1 MVLGITHRV
10 VQYFVAQKV
19 TKQVG
24 EPLLE
29 TIYEPNSICHASANY
44 KQKEQKRS
52 SVANER
58 CVHSK
63 ELFLAT
69 IPPQEVCD
77 SFEKL
82 LTSRG
87 ANLFG
92 RIEEA
97 E

>member
-29 TIYEPNSICHASANY
+29 TIYGPKLNLPVSANY
-44 KQKEQKRS
+44 KQKEQKCS
-52 SVANER
+52 PVANER
-58 CVHSK
+58 CVHSR

-82 LTSRG
+82 LTPQV
-87 ANLFG
+87 
-92 RIEEA
+92 
-97 E
+97 